1 MSQPTAV
8 LFYVAEPAKSTAFY
22 EDILGLK
29 PAMKSTC
36 FTLFKLDNDFEL
48 ALWAVN
54 KAEPAATVHRES
66 SELGLL
72 VPNKAALESTRQ
84 QWIKRGIPIVS
95 EPQKMDFGGDHF
107 VGLDPDG
114 HRLRVAT
121 PY

>member
-1 MSQPTAV
+1 MPQPTAV

-22 EDILGLK
+22 EDLLGRK

-36 FTLFKLDNDFEL
+36 FTLFKLDDGFEL

-54 KAEPAATVHRES
+54 KEEPAATAHRES
-66 SELGLL
+66 SELDLW
-72 VPNKAALESTRQ
+72 VPDEAALESTRQ
-84 QWIKRGIPIVS
+84 QWINKGIPIVS
-95 EPQKMDFGGDHF
+95 EPRKMDFGGDHF

-121 PY
+121 TG